1 MVLYMRSFFQKHL
14 DPSTRLNEVLFG
26 LIMALGITGAVKL
39 GLEKA
44 TSRELLIAVL
54 GCNVAW
60 GIVDGV
66 MFVLVSL
73 FERARKTRIVNAVL
87 SAQTDEIALQRIHLE
102 LGDRLELLTT
112 DQDRDQ
118 LYRAVLAIVRRSNL
132 DPPSIHRDDIIGGL
146 AVGLIIMVATLPVV
160 LPFVFI
166 SSVDDAVHLS
176 FLVALALQFIVGFWW
191 GRTVGANPWRIGAG
205 VTCVGLTLVLITI
218 ALGG

>member
-1 MVLYMRSFFQKHL
+1 MRSFFQKHL

-26 LIMALGITGAVKL
+26 LIMALGITGAVKF
-39 GLEKA
+39 GLEQA

-73 FERARKTRIVNAVL
+73 FERTRKTRIMHAVL
-87 SAQTDEIALQRIHLE
+87 SAPTDDAALQCIHAE

-112 DQDRDQ
+112 DQDREQ
-118 LYRAVLAIVRRSNL
+118 LYRAVLGIVRRSNL
-132 DPPSIHRDDIIGGL
+132 DPPSIQRDDILGGI

-166 SSVDDAVHLS
+166 SDADFAVHVS
-176 FLVALALQFIVGFWW
+176 SVVTLVLQFIVGYWW
-191 GRTVGANPWRIGAG
+191 GRIAGVNPWRIGAG

>member
-1 MVLYMRSFFQKHL
+1 MRSFFQKHL

-26 LIMALGITGAVKL
+26 LIMALGIIGAVKF
-39 GLEKA
+39 GLEEA
-44 TSRELLIAVL
+44 SSRELLIAVL

-73 FERARKTRIVNAVL
+73 FERTRKTRIVNAVL
-87 SAQTDEIALQRIHLE
+87 SAPTDEAAMDRIHEE

-112 DQDRDQ
+112 DQDREQ
-118 LYRAVLAIVRRSNL
+118 LYRAVLGIVRRSNL
-132 DPPSIHRDDIIGGL
+132 DPPSIHRDDIIGGI

-166 SSVDDAVHLS
+166 SDVDVAVHVS
-176 FLVALALQFIVGFWW
+176 SLVTLVLQFVVGYWW
-191 GRTVGANPWRIGAG
+191 GRTVGANPWRVGAG